1 VDRHRLDADP
11 DPKFHVDADPDPNLD
26 WHQNN
31 ADPHVDLSP
40 SFTHVGKSEY
50 FFTFIHSIA
59 RLQCFS
65 FLISVK
71 CAAICSVFDILQFS
85 GKKVK
90 FINFTIA

>member
-40 SFTHVGKSEY
+40 SFTQVGKSEY
-50 FFTFIHSIA
+50 FVTFIHSM
-59 RLQCFS
+59 F
-65 FLISVK
+65 
-71 CAAICSVFDILQFS
+71 
-85 GKKVK
+85 
-90 FINFTIA
+90 